1 MEHDQKEFLTRTR
14 AIEILIKFIIR
25 NFERFSS
32 LFRSDE
38 WLYDNLRRLKIE
50 QKIVI
55 KKKMVTLQ

>member
-14 AIEILIKFIIR
+14 AIEILIKSIIR
-25 NFERFSS
+25 NFERLSS